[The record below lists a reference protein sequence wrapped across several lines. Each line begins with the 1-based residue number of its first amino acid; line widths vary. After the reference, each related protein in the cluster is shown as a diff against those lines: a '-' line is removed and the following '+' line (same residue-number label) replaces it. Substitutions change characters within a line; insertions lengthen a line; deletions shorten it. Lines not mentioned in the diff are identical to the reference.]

1 MKIHIIGG
9 PGSGKTWLA
18 QHLSTKFNAPTFD
31 LDDIFWDRRAN
42 HYGIK
47 ASPKERDSEL
57 LTILK
62 RDSWIIE
69 GVYYSWLMKSFK
81 VSDLIV
87 VLQTAMLLR
96 DLRIIRRFIIR
107 KLGII
112 RSKKESVDDFWRL
125 IKWNHNYDENNLRP
139 ALDFISDF
147 KEKTVVYE
155 TYDQIL
161 EEIAIRDITC
171 QSSRQPG

>member
-1 MKIHIIGG
+1 MTFFGIE
-9 PGSGKTWLA
+9 
-18 QHLSTKFNAPTFD
+18 APIVMA
-31 LDDIFWDRRAN
+31 LRLQLKN
-42 HYGIK
+42 
-47 ASPKERDSEL
+47 RDSEL

-62 RDSWIIE
+62 GDSWIIE

-87 VLQTAMLLR
+87 VLQTSMLLR
-96 DLRIIRRFIIR
+96 DLNIIRRFIIR
-107 KLGII
+107 ELGIL
-112 RSKKESVDDFWRL
+112 RSKEESLRDFWRL
-125 IKWNHNYDENNLRP
+125 IKWNHDYDKNNLRP

-161 EEIAIRDITC
+161 QQIRIRDIIC
-171 QSSRQPG
+171 QSSRQAGQRASLI

>member
-18 QHLSTKFNAPTFD
+18 QHLSTKFGVPAFD
-31 LDDIFWDRRAN
+31 LDDIFWDRTAN
-42 HYGIK
+42 RYGIK
-47 ASPKERDSEL
+47 ASAEKRDSEL
-57 LTILK
+57 LIILK

-87 VLQTAMLLR
+87 LLQTSMLLR
-96 DLRIIRRFIIR
+96 DLRIIRRFIVR
-107 KLGII
+107 KLGIL
-112 RSKKESVDDFWRL
+112 RSKKESLGDFWRL
-125 IKWNHNYDENNLRP
+125 IKWNHDYDKNNLRP

-161 EEIAIRDITC
+161 EEITIRDITC
-171 QSSRQPG
+171 QSSR